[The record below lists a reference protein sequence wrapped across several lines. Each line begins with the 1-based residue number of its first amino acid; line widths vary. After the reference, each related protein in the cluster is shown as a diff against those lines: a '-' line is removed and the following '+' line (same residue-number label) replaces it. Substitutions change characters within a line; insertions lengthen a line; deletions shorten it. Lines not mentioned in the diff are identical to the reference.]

1 MIKYVKNIKDFSKLF
16 EKLSYENEKY
26 WATYTAMMF
35 KINNNEELEKLELFL
50 LKYIRITDHIFEYSN
65 KKILLILEET
75 TLKWAL
81 NLNDILKKQLKKKN
95 YNLNFYS
102 SAIQWDFIEKESKLL
117 KWLLKR
123 LKIAEDEKTKK
134 CIHSLSS
141 IN

>member
-1 MIKYVKNIKDFSKLF
+1 M
-16 EKLSYENEKY
+16 
-26 WATYTAMMF
+26 
-35 KINNNEELEKLELFL
+35 
-50 LKYIRITDHIFEYSN
+50 KYIRITDHIFEYSN

-81 NLNDILKKQLKKKN
+81 NLNDILRKQLKKKN
-95 YNLNFYS
+95 HTFNFYS

-134 CIHSLSS
+134 MYSQFI
-141 IN
+141 INKLI